1 MSKSEILRSAKGRPR
16 QINVDKV
23 DQSKSR
29 QNKTDKGRPRQ
40 TKADQGKVVQNAY
53 LTFADLS

>member
-1 MSKSEILRSAKGRPR
+1 MSKSEILWSAQGRPR
-16 QINVDKV
+16 QINVDKA

-40 TKADQGKVVQNAY
+40 TKAKW
-53 LTFADLS
+53 FKMLS